1 MNKNELDEM
10 QVQVRNKIGNQT
22 LSILFY
28 LLLIDMGLYGF
39 GVKWLKYPLNVF
51 IIMMAC
57 MTYYLIRIIGK
68 NAFVGPR
75 IKSKTISLKV
85 ICVMAVSVVISLV
98 TVLLLNKK
106 TTLKNSSGNSDN
118 GALIL
123 FIVSI
128 VALIIIGVI
137 SLVKKKQ
144 NKD

>member
-22 LSILFY
+22 LTIMFY

-39 GVKWLKYPLNVF
+39 GIRWLKYPLNVF

-75 IKSKTISLKV
+75 IKSRLLSVKIICIVAGTV
-85 ICVMAVSVVISLV
+85 IVSLV
-98 TVLLLNKK
+98 TSLLLNKK
-106 TTLKNSSGNSDN
+106 ASITNTTDNNDN

-123 FIVSI
+123 FIISAVS
-128 VALIIIGVI
+128 LIIVGVI
-137 SLVKKKQ
+137 TIIKKKQ